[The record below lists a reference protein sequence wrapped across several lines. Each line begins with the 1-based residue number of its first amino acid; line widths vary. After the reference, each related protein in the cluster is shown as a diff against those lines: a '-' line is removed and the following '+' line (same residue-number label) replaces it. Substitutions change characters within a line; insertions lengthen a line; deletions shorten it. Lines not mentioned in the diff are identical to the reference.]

1 MKWFYIWSEKYSEFH
16 KYLQEAITDAGFEA
30 CPIYISQERFSK
42 ELYQQFPD
50 SPWAGCNIKVLE
62 IIKILKDGAKDEGFM
77 FTDVDIYIRDK
88 CNAKTVMALYDSFP
102 ELEMVFSP
110 EGGSLQIGSMFLRRT
125 ARVLAFWEMILEK
138 CIQNPQLMDQTII
151 KEEITSYPADAW
163 KIFPAEHVLNCHNI
177 AHIFENQ
184 FLIFN
189 LMTNNSENQENDIE
203 HKREEFNFCIEYL
216 ISREI
221 IVPENRRHF
230 IPLRNGGYLKVSLP
244 EQAQACA
251 HSE

>member
-1 MKWFYIWSEKYSEFH
+1 MKWYYIWSEKYIQFH

-62 IIKILKDGAKDEGFM
+62 IIKILKDGSEGEGFM

-88 CNAKTVMALYDSFP
+88 CNAAHVMALYDSFP

-110 EGGSLQIGSMFLRRT
+110 EGGSLQIGSMFLR
-125 ARVLAFWEMILEK
+125 AGGRVLAFWENILEL
-138 CIQNPQLMDQTII
+138 CMQNPQKTDQTII
-151 KEEITSYPADAW
+151 KEEIASYPPDAW
-163 KIFPAEHVLNCHNI
+163 KIFPPEHVLNCHNI
-177 AHIFENQ
+177 AQPFENK

-216 ISREI
+216 ICQKI
-221 IVPENRRHF
+221 IGAENRRHF
-230 IPLRNGGYLKVSLP
+230 IPLRNGDYLKVFLP
-244 EQAQACA
+244 GQAQACA

>member
-1 MKWFYIWSEKYSEFH
+1 MKWYYIWSEKYNEFH
-16 KYLQEAITDAGFEA
+16 KYLQEAITEAGFEA

-62 IIKILKDGAKDEGFM
+62 IIKILKDGPHSEGFL

-88 CNAKTVMALYDSFP
+88 CNAANVMAVYDSFP
-102 ELEMVFSP
+102 ELDMIFSP
-110 EGGSLQIGSMFLRRT
+110 EGGSLQIGSMFLRPG
-125 ARVLAFWEMILEK
+125 ARVLAFWERVLER
-138 CIQNPQLMDQTII
+138 CIENPQMMDQTII
-151 KEEITSYPADAW
+151 KEEILGYPPDAW

-177 AHIFENQ
+177 AHVFENN

-189 LMTNNSENQENDIE
+189 LMANNSENQEDDIE
-203 HKREEFNFCIEYL
+203 HKREEFNFLIEYL
-216 ISREI
+216 ISRGI
-221 IVPENRRHF
+221 IEPENRRHF
-230 IPLRNGGYLKVSLP
+230 IPLRNGDYLKVFLP
-244 EQAQACA
+244 GQAQACA